1 MKDQAV
7 NFDIDL
13 KKWDIEQPMDDVVWV
28 LMLDEPDSEFVKLDS
43 GIFLQTQQKTRGY
56 FRIGK
61 ALKVGPNV
69 KHIKEGNFLLI
80 PPNMGVLG
88 HKTEQGYKTTFIKE
102 NAVMSTI
109 SFNGTKEEF
118 LKHQTEDLFAQL

>member
-61 ALKVGPNV
+61 ALKIGPNV

-88 HKTEQGYKTTFIKE
+88 HKTEQGYKTSFIKE
-102 NAVMSTI
+102 NAVMATI
-109 SFNGTKEEF
+109 NFSGTKEEF